1 MWTNFNNPFTVVF
14 VEKLQ
19 KKIALDLPPHL
30 KSIAALPC
38 ENWMFNCA
46 ALQHIIIYCRRDAES
61 FIYCICLPE
70 MLDSV
75 SYVYAD

>member
-38 ENWMFNCA
+38 EN
-46 ALQHIIIYCRRDAES
+46 
-61 FIYCICLPE
+61 
-70 MLDSV
+70 
-75 SYVYAD
+75 